1 MTGRIAEMNALRYTP
16 AGLPL
21 MAFRISHVSEQIE
34 AGFKRK
40 AECEIAAI
48 MMGDPAKTVAG
59 WKVGDSIKAAGFLAK
74 KSQHSQQLVLHLNR
88 IELIERG

>member
-1 MTGRIAEMNALRYTP
+1 LTGRIAEMNALRYTP